1 MRVAALVPFKCFTRA
16 KGRLRTRYSDREVE
30 QLGHAML
37 ADVLGAL
44 TRAACLERV
53 TVLTDDPAVAEVA
66 RQARAAVRLRTPD
79 PGLNPAIEDAT
90 RELIDEGFE
99 AVVVVLGDV
108 PLLQT
113 PEVETVVDAGEKQPV
128 VLVPSS
134 DGGTSLLFRRPPD
147 CIPACFGPDSA
158 KAHVRAAR
166 ERGLEPRW
174 LSDLHPGTALDLDT
188 PEDAQ
193 RLLETGVVCR
203 TTELLRKFSR

>member
-1 MRVAALVPFKCFTRA
+1 MRVAAVVPFKCFTRA
-16 KGRLRTRYSDREVE
+16 KGRLRTRYSDQEVE

-37 ADVLGAL
+37 TDVLGAL
-44 TRAACLERV
+44 TRAGCLERV
-53 TVLTDDPAVAEVA
+53 TVLTDDPAVAGVA
-66 RQARAAVRLRTPD
+66 CQARAAVRLRTPD

-90 RELIDEGFE
+90 RELLDEGFE
-99 AVVVVLGDV
+99 AVLVVLGDI

-113 PEVETVVDAGEKQPV
+113 LEVETVVDAGEKQAV

-158 KAHVRAAR
+158 NAHARAAR
-166 ERGLEPRW
+166 ERGLEPRR
-174 LSDLHPGTALDLDT
+174 LSDLPPGTSLDLHT
-188 PEDAQ
+188 PEAAP
-193 RLLETGVVCR
+193 RLLERGVACR

>member
-1 MRVAALVPFKCFTRA
+1 MRVAAVVPFKCFTRA
-16 KGRLRTRYSDREVE
+16 KGRLRTRYSDQEVE

-37 ADVLGAL
+37 TDVLGAL
-44 TRAACLERV
+44 TRAGCLERV
-53 TVLTDDPAVAEVA
+53 TVLTDDPAVAGVA
-66 RQARAAVRLRTPD
+66 CQARAAVRLRTPD

-90 RELIDEGFE
+90 RELLDEGFE
-99 AVVVVLGDV
+99 AVLVVLGDI

-113 PEVETVVDAGEKQPV
+113 LEVETVVDAGEKQAV

-158 KAHVRAAR
+158 NAHTRAAR
-166 ERGLEPRW
+166 ERGLEPRQ

-193 RLLETGVVCR
+193 RLVETGVVCR

>member
-1 MRVAALVPFKCFTRA
+1 MRVAAVVPFKCFTRA
-16 KGRLRTRYSDREVE
+16 KGRLRTRYSDQEVE

-37 ADVLGAL
+37 TDVLGAL
-44 TRAACLERV
+44 TRAGCLERV
-53 TVLTDDPAVAEVA
+53 TVLTDDPAVAGVA
-66 RQARAAVRLRTPD
+66 CQARAAVRLRTPD

-90 RELIDEGFE
+90 RELLDEGFE
-99 AVVVVLGDV
+99 AVLVVLGDI

-113 PEVETVVDAGEKQPV
+113 LEVETVVDAGEKQAV

-158 KAHVRAAR
+158 NAHARAAR
-166 ERGLEPRW
+166 ERGLEPRR
-174 LSDLHPGTALDLDT
+174 LSDLHPGTTLDLDT

-193 RLLETGVVCR
+193 RLLETGVACR